1 MEQLREEFRKR
12 LTEQSLSMADV
23 NTRNEAIAAAVD
35 KAEIDV
41 PPVMIDTELAH
52 QIEEVRQRLA
62 QQGVTLEQYLEYTNG
77 TMEEFEAN
85 YRNRAEMVVKRDLV
99 MEAIVKAEDIQVSDE
114 ELEDQM
120 QILANQYWQPVDA
133 IKKALADED
142 RMEDFKF
149 SVKMGKAADLVYQ
162 EAVITDETLDRD
174 ELMAKYNAWN
184 GVEPAAETAE
194 EAAPAEEAP
203 AEEAATVEDGGKEAE

>member
-1 MEQLREEFRKR
+1 
-12 LTEQSLSMADV
+12 MADV

-77 TMEEFEAN
+77 TMEEFQAN
-85 YRNRAEMVVKRDLV
+85 YRNRAESVVRRDLV
-99 MEAIVKAEDIQVSDE
+99 MEAIVKAEDIQVSEE
-114 ELEDQM
+114 ELDDQI

-149 SVKMGKAADLVYQ
+149 SVKMGKAADLVYR
-162 EAVITDETLDRD
+162 EAVITDETLDRA
-174 ELMAKYNAWN
+174 ELQAKLDALN
-184 GVEPAAETAE
+184 G
-194 EAAPAEEAP
+194 EAP
-203 AEEAATVEDGGKEAE
+203 AEEKPAEEAAAVEEDGKEAE